1 MKGAGIVRAFPLSMP
16 LRSLLLLLLLLSAA
30 HAARPLAAQQ
40 DAAALAALGHA
51 ARDRG
56 DPRVALDH
64 YAAALARDSLHYEA
78 NWGAALATL
87 DLGSDFPES
96 GRSARR
102 DSLFAAAER
111 YAARAVAAD
120 SSGAE
125 GWFALA
131 NAMGRASLAL
141 GNRDRARRAGEIREA
156 AGRAVALDP
165 RHSGAWHVLGRW
177 HAEVMRLSGI
187 QRFFARNFLGGKGL
201 RGASWDS
208 ATIHLERAVAFDST
222 RMVHRLALAKV
233 HLDRGRASDAR
244 TQLEAA
250 AGLPT
255 RDYGDDRRRREAEV
269 LLAQLARRE
278 NDQR

>member
-1 MKGAGIVRAFPLSMP
+1 MRVLPRSTP
-16 LRSLLLLLLLLSAA
+16 LRSLPLLSLLLLSGALV
-30 HAARPLAAQQ
+30 ARPLAAQQ

-64 YAAALARDSLHYEA
+64 YAAALARDSLNYDA
-78 NWGAALATL
+78 NWGAALATI
-87 DLGSDFPES
+87 DLGGDFPES
-96 GRSARR
+96 GRSPRR

-111 YAARAVAAD
+111 FAARAVAAD
-120 SSGAE
+120 SSGAD

-141 GNRDRARRAGEIREA
+141 GNRDRARRAGAIRAA

-165 RHSGAWHVLGRW
+165 HHSGAWHVLGRW

-187 QRFFARNFLGGKGL
+187 QRFFARNLLGGKGL

-208 ATIHLERAVAFDST
+208 ATIYLERAVAFDST
-222 RMVHRLALAKV
+222 RIVHRLALAKV
-233 HLDRGRASDAR
+233 YLARGRDADAR
-244 TQLEAA
+244 AQLQA
-250 AGLPT
+250 AGHLPA
-255 RDYGDDRRRREAEV
+255 RDYGDARLREEAAA
-269 LLAQLARRE
+269 LLARTGRGG
-278 NDQR
+278 DQR